1 MWDRLSIRFKI
12 PAAILGF
19 ALAVGAGIGLS
30 SYFSASSEIQKLT
43 KDRLKAIATNRVS
56 ELTDYLHT
64 IEADLKLVSTLPF
77 AHDALAAFDNAWQQI
92 DGDHTEILKAA
103 YIRDNPHPLGEKHLL
118 DTGGGDTAYDA
129 AHAEFHPWF
138 REFLLERGYYDV
150 FLFNPNGDLIY
161 TVFKEEDYATNFK
174 AEGPWSDTDLGRA
187 FRAAN
192 GGPVDAIHY
201 FDFAPYGPSHG
212 APASFISMPM
222 IEDGERAGVLVFQ
235 MPIDRINQ
243 LMNRSAGLGDS
254 GETLIV
260 GSNGFLRNNSRFTDE
275 NDILET
281 QFQTEA
287 SDAALSGQTKVMIG
301 PAHRDG
307 RFIQVGKS
315 FEYQGVTWAVLAMQS
330 EAEAMRPLTD
340 LKFWMGIAGVVLFA
354 FAGVGGYLLALTFT
368 RPLGQ
373 LIRNIRDLIDGHLDT
388 AVEDDDRADELGD
401 MKRAMK
407 VFRDNALEVKRGEAA
422 AQERRAQEDVRRS
435 EMDRLV
441 NRFKTQ
447 ISDIQS
453 QLSAQ
458 TDVMSATS
466 EKLVGIA
473 EASSDSADGALAAA
487 RLSDDS
493 VQSSASAAEE
503 LRISIQEIN
512 QHTTRA
518 LSITRGAAET
528 AKSTDTDVKELAGT
542 AEKIGDVINMIRDIA
557 EQTNLLALNATIEAA
572 RAGEAGKGFAVVA
585 AEVKELSTQT
595 AKATDEISSQVAAV
609 QSSTNRAVEAIQSI
623 GKHMDTVE
631 EVTAGIASAVE
642 EQGAATGEISEAMAR
657 AAQSSRSATENVN
670 VLQNAITET
679 RGSSNEVEELSR
691 VLADVSSSLSKA
703 VDDFL
708 NSDNWEND
716 EDKAA

>member
-1 MWDRLSIRFKI
+1 MWDRLSIRLKI
-12 PAAILGF
+12 PAAIMGF

-30 SYFSASSEIQKLT
+30 SYFSASSEIQELT
-43 KDRLKAIATNRVS
+43 KNRLEAIATNRVS

-64 IEADLKLVSTLPF
+64 IETDLKLVSTLPF
-77 AHDALAAFDNAWQQI
+77 AHDALSAFNDAWQEI
-92 DGDHTEILKAA
+92 EGDHTEILKAA

-118 DTGGGDTAYDA
+118 DSAGRDTAYDA
-129 AHAEFHPWF
+129 AHGEFHPWF
-138 REFLLERGYYDV
+138 RKFLLERGYYDV
-150 FLFNPNGDLIY
+150 FLFNTNGDLIY

-174 AEGPWSDTDLGRA
+174 AGGPWSDTDLGRA
-187 FRAAN
+187 FHAAN
-192 GGPVDAIHY
+192 DGPADAIHF

-222 IEDGERAGVLVFQ
+222 IEDGEKTGVLVFQ

-260 GSNGFLRNNSRFTDE
+260 GANGFLRNNSRFTNE

-287 SDAALSGQTKVMIG
+287 SDAALNGQTKVMIG

-330 EAEAMRPLTD
+330 EAEAMTPLAD
-340 LKFWMGIAGVVLFA
+340 LKFWMAIAGVVLFV

-373 LIRNIRDLIDGHLDT
+373 LIRNIRDLIDGRLDT
-388 AVEDDDRADELGD
+388 VIEDDDRADELGD

-407 VFRDNALEVKRGEAA
+407 VFRDNALEVKRSETAA
-422 AQERRAQEDVRRS
+422 EERRALEDARRT

-453 QLSAQ
+453 QLTRQ
-458 TDVMSATS
+458 TDVMSTTS
-466 EKLVGIA
+466 KTLVGIA
-473 EASSDSADGALAAA
+473 EASSVSADGALAAA

-623 GKHMDTVE
+623 GQHMDTVE

-670 VLQNAITET
+670 VLQDAITET

-691 VLADVSSSLSKA
+691 VLADVSSSLSEA
-703 VDDFL
+703 VNGFL
-708 NSDNWEND
+708 NNDIWENGQ
-716 EDKAA
+716 DKAA